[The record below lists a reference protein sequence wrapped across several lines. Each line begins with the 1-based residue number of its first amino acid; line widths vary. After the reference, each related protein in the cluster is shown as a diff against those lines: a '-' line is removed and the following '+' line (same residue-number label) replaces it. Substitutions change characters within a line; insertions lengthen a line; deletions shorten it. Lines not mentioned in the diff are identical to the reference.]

1 MRWFLGL
8 VGVVALVLGVGY
20 GIGRF
25 AFPNALEV
33 SSSIVVERPRASV
46 FAMINDLR
54 IAQEWSPYNA
64 RDPNADYAIS
74 ETPGEGQTMRW
85 SSNVRE
91 IGRGRMSILRS
102 IENEAVETLIEI
114 DDRATLNSRID
125 LSRRDGAT
133 HVTWSVE
140 AQCADGWINVP
151 CRYMNQIMKSTIEGQ
166 LASGL
171 ARLKDRAEQLPAQDF
186 EGYDII
192 VMPVESQAVI
202 LVDVVLTKTC
212 TAAQIEAQTGCSLT
226 PTIAER
232 LQAEQRGA
240 EALAGSVATA
250 GGEADRQSFI
260 RVFPPNAQAADA
272 QASGEDQEIVERRYR
287 FSVGFPYSGPAPVLV
302 GARVDRTPG
311 GVALRATIVGR
322 RSQIPLMYQRLDA
335 YRQAHRMSL
344 RPGAVIW
351 EVGTPVAQPEGA
363 DPNDPV
369 ERTEIY
375 YPID

>member
-8 VGVVALVLGVGY
+8 MAVVALVLGVGY
-20 GIGRF
+20 AVGRF
-25 AFPNALEV
+25 VFPNALEV

-64 RDPNADYAIS
+64 RDPDADYAIS
-74 ETPGEGQTMRW
+74 ETPGEGQSMRW

-125 LSRRDGAT
+125 LTRRDRST
-133 HVTWSVE
+133 QVTWSVE
-140 AQCADGWINVP
+140 AECAEGWINVP
-151 CRYMNQIMKSTIEGQ
+151 CRYMNQILRSTIEGQ

-171 ARLKDRAEQLPAQDF
+171 ARLKDRAEQLPPQDF

-212 TAAQIEAQTGCSLT
+212 TAAQAQTGCSLT

-232 LQAEQRGA
+232 LLAEQRGA
-240 EALAGSVATA
+240 EALASSVATA

-260 RVFPPNAQAADA
+260 RIFPPNGQLADQRAAAD
-272 QASGEDQEIVERRYR
+272 GQETVERRYR

-311 GVALRATIVGR
+311 GATLRATIVGR
-322 RSQIPLMYQRLDA
+322 RSQIPQMYQRLDA
-335 YRQAHRMSL
+335 YRQAHRLSL
-344 RPGAVIW
+344 RPGADIW
-351 EVGTPVAQPEGA
+351 EIGTPVAQPEGA
-363 DPNDPV
+363 EPSDPV

-375 YPID
+375 YPIE